1 MAEEKRNS
9 GGAPERAS
17 SSQRRRRRRRS
28 SGAKAAS
35 AVLYVLIVIG
45 VSAVLATVGWTWA
58 NDLLALNKEYSSTVI
73 ELPESIFQY
82 QEVTDENGDTTT
94 VSTADMDYVADEL
107 KEAGLIEYKFL
118 FKIFCWVSNA
128 DEKVTAGSY
137 ELDTDMDYRGLVANM
152 SDSSSTRQTVDVT
165 IPEGYT
171 IDQIFALLEE
181 QGVST
186 VEKLQEMAADWPY
199 KWEWLPDIPL
209 GDYHRL
215 EGYLFP
221 DTYTFYL
228 GENPKY
234 VLNKMLNNFGN
245 KYDADIKSGAE
256 NLGRSMHD
264 IVTIASLVEREAQR
278 DDERAR
284 IAGVIYNRLN
294 NSSEFPY
301 LQVDAS
307 VLYGLGRTGGK
318 LSDEDLKSDS
328 EYNLYNHEGLPP
340 GPICNPGY
348 ASLYAASHPEDNNYY
363 YYVAMPDGSHLF
375 ASSYEEHE
383 RNIEAS
389 NQAQA
394 QAANASADTTTTEAN
409 GE

>member
-1 MAEEKRNS
+1 MRYKGN
-9 GGAPERAS
+9 
-17 SSQRRRRRRRS
+17 
-28 SGAKAAS
+28 AA
-35 AVLYVLIVIG
+35 VV
-45 VSAVLATVGWTWA
+45 
-58 NDLLALNKEYSSTVI
+58 
-73 ELPESIFQY
+73 
-82 QEVTDENGDTTT
+82 DT
-94 VSTADMDYVADEL
+94 
-107 KEAGLIEYKFL
+107 I
-118 FKIFCWVSNA
+118 
-128 DEKVTAGSY
+128 
-137 ELDTDMDYRGLVANM
+137 
-152 SDSSSTRQTVDVT
+152 
-165 IPEGYT
+165 
-171 IDQIFALLEE
+171 
-181 QGVST
+181 
-186 VEKLQEMAADWPY
+186 
-199 KWEWLPDIPL
+199 
-209 GDYHRL
+209 
-215 EGYLFP
+215 
-221 DTYTFYL
+221 
-228 GENPKY
+228 
-234 VLNKMLNNFGN
+234 NKMLNNFGN

-394 QAANASADTTTTEAN
+394 QAASASADTTTTEAT